1 MRRGEKRNIKI
12 IINNEVCDAILT
24 MYNYDGR
31 NSDVIQIRYP
41 GKDSLIIRK
50 VREIWADKYRDLEQ
64 KRRHEKIGIEYPER
78 TLDKYVHIYATE
90 SKDIFKF
97 R

>member
-1 MRRGEKRNIKI
+1 
-12 IINNEVCDAILT
+12 

-64 KRRHEKIGIEYPER
+64 KRKKKKIGIEYPER